1 MSLSNLLSNETR
13 KRAAWNKASYVPGYD
28 PNYVR
33 RDRFGSLM
41 QWQHHGRTTDFGWE
55 IDHVVPTSLG
65 GLLAQS
71 NEQATQWKNNRIKS
85 NRFVG

>member
-1 MSLSNLLSNETR
+1 MSLSDLFNNETR
-13 KRAAWNKASYVPGYD
+13 KRAAWNKASVVQNYD

-41 QWQHHGRTTDFGWE
+41 QYAHYGQTTTFGWE

-65 GLLAQS
+65 GLFAS
-71 NEQATQWKNNRIKS
+71 GNELATQWNNNRVKS